1 MKLYLRGLFYDWQK
15 TQTIK
20 SITMKN
26 LNLGLLA
33 LLFSLTLLTS
43 CRTEDDL
50 AIDPPAEET
59 LAANSRAAEL
69 MSRTSLNDGSNDNII
84 DNASCFN
91 IQLPVTVT
99 VNGIQVVVNSSSDY
113 QTIEDIFDAD
123 NNDLDILDI
132 SFPITVVFSDYT
144 TTTVNSY
151 LELLALVVQCPA
163 ENAADD
169 DIECID
175 FQYPITA
182 SVFNVN
188 NELIDIIEF
197 NSDYELYNFIDDL
210 DDFAAVAINFPISVI
225 LADGSTSIVNTIAE
239 LEAAIESAEN
249 TCDEDD
255 DNDYNDDDC
264 DNCTTNDLQSVLVNC
279 ANWLIDELELNDVDL
294 EGQYVSYSFSFAS
307 DGTVTVAANGV
318 SLSGTY
324 SITGSGN
331 NIQFVLN
338 IPNLSDV
345 SGTWYLH
352 EIELE
357 SGQTEVKFER
367 SNDDELTFVSNC

>member
-50 AIDPPAEET
+50 AGDPPAEET

-307 DGTVTVAANGV
+307 DGTVTVAAKGV